1 MYSLIE
7 DFWLRNTLNIPK
19 WFRASR
25 DIVLVSPS
33 SCAIGPAS
41 PFSFDIDSLHSQGFS
56 DSQAAA
62 VRFVII
68 VIFVCL
74 LIINF
79 SYEILKEKKLKLSI
93 FELVQLLVIWVTRF
107 GSVYQMQFID
117 VIHTTGISLV
127 QLITLNKNETRS
139 RYFFIKKA
147 PGADAA
153 SNKTKNAF
161 MK

>member
-1 MYSLIE
+1 MNQFRTSVEEYKRIADLGYENEDTPENNKGQIYSLIE
-7 DFWLRNTLNIPK
+7 DIWLRNTLNIPK

-79 SYEILKEKKLKLSI
+79 SYEILKGKKLKLSI
-93 FELVQLLVIWVTRF
+93 FELVQLLVI
-107 GSVYQMQFID
+107 
-117 VIHTTGISLV
+117 
-127 QLITLNKNETRS
+127 
-139 RYFFIKKA
+139 
-147 PGADAA
+147 
-153 SNKTKNAF
+153 
-161 MK
+161 